1 MEEDSEE
8 IDRVIRGIEKFKEY
22 FTDYKAQYVLIGGAA
37 CDLILSETLIPP
49 RATKDLDI
57 VLIVEALT
65 PEFGAKFWEFIH
77 DGGYKNR
84 LKNDGKPQYYR
95 FTEPAEADFP
105 FMIELM
111 SRTDSA
117 IDREDGGI
125 VPIHMDD
132 SLSSLSAILLNDE
145 YYKLILES
153 RTEIDGVII
162 LPPEMLIVLKAKAWL
177 DLTERKAR
185 GEHVNSDDIK
195 KHRSDI
201 VRLVLT
207 LAQTES
213 IRLPEL
219 VYADI
224 EAFIAAFEKAPLDP
238 ASMGIKNVSVG
249 DVVSALKGLYA

>member
-1 MEEDSEE
+1 VEEDNKE
-8 IDRVIRGIEKFKEY
+8 IDRVIRGIEKFKEC
-22 FTDYKAQYVLIGGAA
+22 FAEYKDQYVLIGGAA
-37 CDLILSETLIPP
+37 CDLILSDTLIPP

-65 PEFGAKFWEFIH
+65 HEFGAKFWEFIH
-77 DGGYKNR
+77 DGGYKNK

-95 FTEPAEADFP
+95 FTEPTEADFP

-117 IDREDGGI
+117 IDREDGSI
-125 VPIHMDD
+125 VPIHIDD

-162 LPPEMLIVLKAKAWL
+162 LPPEILIVLKAKAWL
-177 DLTERKAR
+177 DLTDKKTR

-207 LAQTES
+207 MSQTDVVS
-213 IRLPEL
+213 LPEL
-219 VYADI
+219 VYTDVK
-224 EAFIAAFEKAPLDP
+224 AFITAFEKAPLDP
-238 ASMGIKNVSVG
+238 ASMGIKNVSAEE
-249 DVVSALKGLYA
+249 VVTALKGLYA